1 VIISAKSRASFCPR
15 FDSLL
20 SSLPMWQCSYGGFFS
35 LSEKKRKQNI
45 TLVGQSQLVNPKNA

>member
-1 VIISAKSRASFCPR
+1 LQSPE
-15 FDSLL
+15 LL
-20 SSLPMWQCSYGGFFS
+20 SAQDLIQFPALSPCGSVHMEDFFS